1 VLAGLLQGRRR
12 IKVEVADPALTPTA
26 RGFNHYKMAEF
37 VELMILPLASTL
49 ESLRQAE
56 QNRCKLIFG
65 SDEAL
70 TAARKV
76 CVRAT
81 LQVCLLAVTACSVA

>member
-76 CVRAT
+76 YFIVYLHCVLRFESAS
-81 LQVCLLAVTACSVA
+81 LL

>member
-56 QNRCKLIFG
+56 QNRCKPFL
-65 SDEAL
+65 AL
-70 TAARKV
+70 MKPSLQL
-76 CVRAT
+76 VRYT
-81 LQVCLLAVTACSVA
+81 SQYNT